1 MKINIKFDIGQ
12 KVYVI
17 YNCCIFETK
26 IAYIELFKI
35 NNTLIIYYRYF
46 LKGSCELYSSEE
58 GALFATREEAE
69 AKLKEELK
77 NE

>member
-1 MKINIKFDIGQ
+1 MKINTKFEIGQ

-17 YNCCIFETK
+17 YNCCICETK

-58 GALFATREEAE
+58 DALFATREEAE

-77 NE
+77 K